1 MDKFGSISS
10 LSLWFFICL
19 QILFRP
25 SISFSQ
31 DTDTDAFYIKSIHD
45 KALTDQMSYQWLY
58 YLSEKIGGRLAGS
71 PQSLAAVEF
80 TKQILDTLGCNKVYT
95 LPTKVNYWF
104 RGAKEQVK
112 LINHQK
118 YGNVDLNA
126 LALGGSGATPISGLS
141 GQVVEF
147 NSIEEAKKNPALMK
161 GKIVFFSRPFDQKF
175 IKTFHAYG
183 SAVDQRGQG
192 PNIAAKAGAIACVVR
207 SMSSRTDDIPH
218 TGATIFEKDVKPIP
232 AVAISTKAADL
243 LKMSLMDN
251 QNATLFI
258 KTSCEARGEKESYS
272 VIGEIKGTEYPDEI
286 ILVGGHLDSW
296 DVGGGAHDDGA
307 GCVQSMDVFYLLK
320 QLNYKPKRTIRC
332 VLFQNEENGL
342 AGGKEYAKVSNANN
356 EFHLAAIESD
366 AGGFSPKGFGF
377 DADTSIIQKYI
388 GNFKEWNSLLEPYD
402 LNIWKGGGGADIGPL
417 KSQKGMLFGLSPD
430 SQRYFDYHHTEIDRI
445 DAVHP
450 RELAL
455 GSAAMTSLVYLIDKY
470 GLAKQ

>member
-1 MDKFGSISS
+1 
-10 LSLWFFICL
+10 
-19 QILFRP
+19 
-25 SISFSQ
+25 
-31 DTDTDAFYIKSIHD
+31 
-45 KALTDQMSYQWLY
+45 
-58 YLSEKIGGRLAGS
+58 
-71 PQSLAAVEF
+71 
-80 TKQILDTLGCNKVYT
+80 
-95 LPTKVNYWF
+95 
-104 RGAKEQVK
+104 
-112 LINHQK
+112 
-118 YGNVDLNA
+118 
-126 LALGGSGATPISGLS
+126 
-141 GQVVEF
+141 
-147 NSIEEAKKNPALMK
+147 
-161 GKIVFFSRPFDQKF
+161 
-175 IKTFHAYG
+175 
-183 SAVDQRGQG
+183 
-192 PNIAAKAGAIACVVR
+192 
-207 SMSSRTDDIPH
+207 MSSRTDDIPH

-243 LKMSLMDN
+243 LKSSLMDG

-258 KTSCEARGEKESYS
+258 KTSCEARGEKDSYS

-342 AGGKEYAKVSNANN
+342 AGGREYARVSNSNN

-417 KSQKGMLFGLSPD
+417 KSQK
-430 SQRYFDYHHTEIDRI
+430 EC
-445 DAVHP
+445 
-450 RELAL
+450 
-455 GSAAMTSLVYLIDKY
+455 SLD
-470 GLAKQ
+470 